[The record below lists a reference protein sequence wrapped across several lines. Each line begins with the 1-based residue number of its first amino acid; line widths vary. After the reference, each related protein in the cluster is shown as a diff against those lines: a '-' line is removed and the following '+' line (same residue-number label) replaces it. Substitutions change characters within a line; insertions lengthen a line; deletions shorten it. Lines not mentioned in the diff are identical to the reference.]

1 VAPASIPLSEPVSE
15 QQPSFLKQ
23 IDESQIRAP
32 RALAP
37 EALYQHCEISK
48 FKFACTAE
56 LEDLAEFVGQDRAL
70 KAVEFSAGIRGE
82 GFNLFLL
89 GPAGTGKFSAV
100 RSFLQRR
107 AATEPTPEE
116 WCYVNNFCS
125 PEMPRAVK
133 LPPGRGILLRRDMH
147 RLLENLR
154 SAIPSAFQSESYA
167 ARKHAI
173 EQEVKQRQEKTF
185 QEMQHQA
192 KTRGIAVLRTHIG
205 IALAPVREGEV
216 ISPEEFDQ
224 LPESDRQRIE
234 TAIGE
239 LQEALHASIRQMSK
253 FEQEGRE
260 KVRELNHEVTI
271 FAVGHLID
279 ELRQKF
285 SDLSDVVSFL
295 DDVQEDITENVEEFR
310 SPEQHPLA
318 ALMRAGLPHGVKGS
332 GFFQRYQVN
341 VLVDHSARDGAPVVY
356 EDHPTHQNIVGQV
369 EYIAQLGAVS
379 TDFSL
384 IRPGALHRAN
394 GGYLI
399 LDAYKLLLQPYAWEA
414 LKRCLKS
421 SQIRIESLGQM
432 LGLMSNVSLDP
443 QPIPL
448 RAKVVLLG
456 TRSLYYLLSSLDPE
470 FNELFQVAADFE
482 EHMDRNPETDLLY
495 ARLIATIA
503 RQEKLLPFDSCAVGR
518 VIEQGSRLA
527 EDSQKVSTHRR
538 TLSVLLRESDYW
550 ARQHSGA
557 VVKCEDVQLA
567 IDAQIYRADRL
578 RQRFLEETLRGT
590 VLIDT
595 QGEKVGQVNGLSV
608 VDFGNFAFGHP
619 SRITARVRLGKGE
632 VVDIEREVELSGPIH
647 SKGVLI
653 LSGFL
658 GARFAPDHPL
668 SLSASLVFEQS
679 YGAVE
684 GDSASLAELCAL
696 LSALSGLAIKQSIA
710 VTGSINQYGQVQA
723 IGGVNE
729 KIEGFFDLCR
739 AREELNGHGV
749 IIPASNVRHL
759 MLKQKVVDAV
769 RAGKFGIYAVDTVDE
784 GIEILTG
791 VPAGEP
797 DPSGQ
802 FPEGSVNRRVQMR
815 LIELSN
821 KRLALAEPTK
831 IQMASEQL

>member
-1 VAPASIPLSEPVSE
+1 
-15 QQPSFLKQ
+15 
-23 IDESQIRAP
+23 
-32 RALAP
+32 
-37 EALYQHCEISK
+37 
-48 FKFACTAE
+48 
-56 LEDLAEFVGQDRAL
+56 
-70 KAVEFSAGIRGE
+70 
-82 GFNLFLL
+82 
-89 GPAGTGKFSAV
+89 V
-100 RSFLQRR
+100 RSFLQRK
-107 AATEPTPEE
+107 AATEPTPDE
-116 WCYVNNFCS
+116 WCYVNNFRS
-125 PEMPRAVK
+125 PEIPHAVK
-133 LPPGRGILLRRDMH
+133 LPPGRGILLRQDMH

-167 ARKHAI
+167 AHKHTI

-185 QEMQHQA
+185 EELQHQA

-205 IALAPVREGEV
+205 IALAPVREGGV
-216 ISPEEFDQ
+216 VGPEEFEQ
-224 LPESDRQRIE
+224 LPESDRQRIQ
-234 TAIGE
+234 TAVGE
-239 LQEALHASIRQMSK
+239 LQEDLQATIRQISK

-260 KVRELNHEVTI
+260 KIRQLNHEVTI

-279 ELRQKF
+279 EIRKKF

-295 DDVQEDITENVEEFR
+295 DDVQEDITENVEEFL
-310 SPEQHPLA
+310 SPEQHPFA
-318 ALMRAGLPHGVKGS
+318 ALMRAGLSHGPKGS

-341 VLVDHSARDGAPVVY
+341 VLVDHSAKDGAPVVY
-356 EDHPTHQNIVGQV
+356 EDHPTYQNIVGQI

-399 LDAYKLLLQPYAWEA
+399 LDAHKLLLQTYAWEA

-432 LGLMSNVSLDP
+432 LGLMSAVSLNP

-448 RAKVVLLG
+448 HTKVVLLG
-456 TRSLYYLLSSLDPE
+456 TRLLYYLLNSLDSE

-482 EHMDRNPETDLLY
+482 EHMDRNPDTDLLY
-495 ARLIATIA
+495 GRLIATIA
-503 RQEKLLPFDSCAVGR
+503 RQEKLLPFDPGAVGR
-518 VIEQGSRLA
+518 VIEQGSRLVG
-527 EDSQKVSTHRR
+527 DSEKVSTHRR
-538 TLSVLLRESDYW
+538 TLAVLLRESDYW

-557 VVKCEDVQLA
+557 VVQCEDVQLA

-608 VDFGNFAFGHP
+608 VDLGNFAFGHP
-619 SRITARVRLGKGE
+619 SRITARVRLGKGD
-632 VVDIEREVELSGPIH
+632 VIDIEREVELSGPIH

-696 LSALSGLAIKQSIA
+696 LSALSGLAIKQSIG

-759 MLKQKVVDAV
+759 MLKQEVVDAV
-769 RAGKFGIYAVDTVDE
+769 RAGKFRIYAVDTVDE

-791 VPAGEP
+791 VPAREP
-797 DPSGQ
+797 DPSGK

-831 IQMASEQL
+831 MQMPSEQL